1 MFHRFILITGDNLS
15 FHDNLKLMGIDNS
28 HKQESIYNRVNN
40 RIFDLFYHDIKYLM
54 KLPVYFDNSATT
66 PCDAAVIESMLPFFG
81 ENYGNPASHFHR
93 YGWEAEEAV
102 EQARIRIARLIGSKP
117 AEIIFTSGATESCN
131 LALKGVIEN
140 SPISHPHVIT
150 LSTEHKAVLETV
162 KLLQE
167 KGCLVTTVGVDN
179 KGLPDMNEL
188 EDAIRPSTM
197 LIATM
202 YANNETGVINPVKEI
217 AGIAHSRGILFFS
230 DATQAVGKIP
240 VSVMDDG
247 IDLMA
252 FTAHKMY
259 GPKGIGALYKNSNN
273 RRLKIRAQMCG
284 GKQERGYRGGTLN
297 VPGIAG
303 FGKAAQLAQEDPDL
317 TGRNLMRWR
326 NKIEKAL
333 LELPGI
339 YLNGDP
345 ETRLPHITNISIEDV
360 DSERLLFLL
369 SSKLAFS
376 SGAAC
381 SSSTREPSHVLQ
393 AMGINPDLLH
403 NTVRL
408 SLGRYTTEAEIDFA
422 IEELGNAINGLR
434 AGESKQTSSRL
445 QPSSFSGRP

>member
-1 MFHRFILITGDNLS
+1 
-15 FHDNLKLMGIDNS
+15 
-28 HKQESIYNRVNN
+28 
-40 RIFDLFYHDIKYLM
+40 M
-54 KLPVYFDNSATT
+54 KLPVYLDNSATT
-66 PCDAAVIESMLPFFG
+66 PCDASVIETMLPFFG
-81 ENYGNPASHFHR
+81 DRFGNPASHFHR

-102 EQARIRIARLIGSKP
+102 EQARSRIAHLISSKP

-131 LALKGVIEN
+131 LALKGVIGN
-140 SPISHPHVIT
+140 SEISHPHIIT
-150 LSTEHKAVLETV
+150 VSTEHKAVLETV

-167 KGCLVTTVGVDN
+167 RGCKVTTVGVN
-179 KGLPDMNEL
+179 SRGLPDLNEL
-188 EDAIRPSTM
+188 EDAIRPTTL
-197 LIATM
+197 LIAAM
-202 YANNETGVINPVKEI
+202 YANNETGVIHPVKEI
-217 AGIAHSRGILFFS
+217 ARIARSHGVLFFS

-240 VSVMDDG
+240 VDVVKDG

-259 GPKGIGALYKNSNN
+259 GPKGIGALYKNSSN
-273 RRLKIRAQMCG
+273 RRLKIRAQISG
-284 GKQERGYRGGTLN
+284 GKQERGFRGGTLN

-303 FGKAAQLAQEDPDL
+303 FGRAARLAQEDSERV
-317 TGRNLMRWR
+317 GNLVKWR
-326 NKIEKAL
+326 NKLEKAL
-333 LELPGI
+333 LELPGV

-345 ETRLPHITNISIEDV
+345 QQRLPHITNISVEEV

-393 AMGINPDLLH
+393 AMGIRPDLLH

-422 IEELGNAINGLR
+422 IEELGSAISGLR
-434 AGESKQTSSRL
+434 AGEPEPASSRL
-445 QPSSFSGRP
+445 QPFSSSGQPG

>member
-1 MFHRFILITGDNLS
+1 
-15 FHDNLKLMGIDNS
+15 
-28 HKQESIYNRVNN
+28 
-40 RIFDLFYHDIKYLM
+40 M

-66 PCDAAVIESMLPFFG
+66 RCDAAVIESMLPFFG
-81 ENYGNPASHFHR
+81 EYYGNPASHFHR
-93 YGWEAEEAV
+93 YGWEAQEAT
-102 EQARIRIARLIGSKP
+102 EQARARIAHLIGSKP
-117 AEIIFTSGATESCN
+117 GEIIFTSGATESCN
-131 LALKGVIEN
+131 LALKGVMDY
-140 SPISHPHVIT
+140 SPVSHPHLIT

-167 KGCLVTTVGVDN
+167 QGCQVTTLAVSS
-179 KGLPDMNEL
+179 KGLPDLNEL
-188 EDAIRPSTM
+188 EDAIRPTTL
-197 LIATM
+197 LIAAM

-217 AGIAHSRGILFFS
+217 AGIARSHGILFFS

-240 VSVMDDG
+240 VNVTEDG

-259 GPKGIGALYKNSNN
+259 GPKGTGALFKNSSN
-273 RRLKIRAQMCG
+273 RRLKIRAQISG
-284 GKQERGYRGGTLN
+284 GKQERGFRGGTLN
-297 VPGIAG
+297 VPAIVG
-303 FGKAAQLAQEDPDL
+303 FGTAARLAVEEHEHVR
-317 TGRNLMRWR
+317 GNLVKWR
-326 NKIEKAL
+326 NKLEKSL

-345 ETRLPHITNISIEDV
+345 ENRLPHITNISIEEV

-393 AMGINPDLLH
+393 AMGIRPGLLH

-408 SLGRYTTEAEIDFA
+408 SQGRYTTEADVDFA
-422 IEELGNAINGLR
+422 IEELRCAITALR
-434 AGESKQTSSRL
+434 TQGSPLASSHL
-445 QPSSFSGRP
+445 QPSSFSGQPG